1 MVNFSCESVIKIGL
15 GTEHFHIMSS
25 DSRDPKLDF
34 MNWWN
39 PSSLALIELS
49 VHTFHTKPIKAKM
62 SLDQGGFLITPMM
75 DCVFSSF

>member
-1 MVNFSCESVIKIGL
+1 MVNFSCKSVIKIEL
-15 GTEHFHIMSS
+15 GTEQFRIMSS
-25 DSRDPKLDF
+25 DPRDPKLDF
-34 MNWWN
+34 MNRWN

-75 DCVFSSF
+75 DYVFSSF